1 LVISKTLCA
10 EVERQVAIP
19 DIDGRL
25 VELAIRTV
33 ECGAIEE

>member
-1 LVISKTLCA
+1 M
-10 EVERQVAIP
+10 ERQVTIP

-25 VELAIRTV
+25 VELAIGTV